1 MSEIPETDETLELLD
16 KYLAQLQAGA
26 RPDREAILRRHPELA
41 PTLDCIDAL
50 ESIAPPA
57 DPYSPAADAPPSDS
71 SAAGEEMP
79 RDFGDYEILAE
90 IGRGGMGVVYR
101 ARQKDL
107 DRTVAIKMILA
118 SNLASAEHVRR
129 FRDEARAAA
138 KVRHSNVVH
147 IHEVGQHHGQH
158 YFTMEYVEGESLAE
172 RVGRGRLDPQTAA
185 RLVAKVAQA
194 VDHLHQHGIVHR
206 DLKPSN
212 VLLDAGGEPYVTDF
226 GLAKFFAGG
235 SNATATGV
243 IAGTPC
249 YMAPEQAAGR
259 NAEVGPASDVYSL
272 GAILYEV
279 LTGRPPFFRE
289 SPLDTLLEVLGSE
302 PPPPRHLNRSIPRE
316 LERICLKCLSRSP
329 GDRYRSAAA
338 LAEDLDH
345 FLKGEAIEA
354 RPPGLLQHLWNWIRR
369 QPALASR
376 VGILGAFYLVELA
389 NYSLDNEE
397 PRFFHTVSL
406 IVAVWLASAVTFQQC
421 QKSRRWSIPAR
432 YGWGTL
438 DAMLLLCVIMAA
450 NGAVSP
456 LVMGYP
462 LLIVASGLWFRVRFV
477 WFMTILSLASYGFLT
492 LDYYY
497 WRPEELRE
505 QFGADPA
512 RDVAFVDF
520 TLAMIAIALVV
531 AYLVSR
537 VRALSS
543 YYGQKL

>member
-16 KYLAQLQAGA
+16 KYLAQLQAGE

-41 PTLDCIDAL
+41 PTLDCIDTL

-57 DPYSPAADAPPSDS
+57 VPHSAAAMAGQPEST
-71 SAAGEEMP
+71 AAGEEMP
-79 RDFGDYEILAE
+79 RDFGDYELLAE

-107 DRTVAIKMILA
+107 DRTVAIKMILS
-118 SNLASAEHVRR
+118 SNLASADHVRR

-138 KVRHSNVVH
+138 GVRHSNVVH

-172 RVGRGRLDPQTAA
+172 RIGRGLLDPQTAA

-212 VLLDAGGEPYVTDF
+212 VLLDADGEPYVTDF

-235 SNATATGV
+235 SSATATGV

-279 LTGRPPFFRE
+279 LTGRPPFFRD

-302 PPPPRHLNRSIPRE
+302 PPPPRQLNRSIPRE

-329 GDRYRSAAA
+329 GDRYASAAA
-338 LAEDLDH
+338 LADDLDH

-354 RPPGLLQHLWNWIRR
+354 RPPGLLQHLWSWIRR

-376 VGILGAFYLVELA
+376 VGTLGAFYVVELV
-389 NYSLDNEE
+389 NYSLGNEE
-397 PRFFHTVSL
+397 PGFSRDVSL
-406 IVAVWLASAVTFQQC
+406 IVALWLASAVLFQQSL
-421 QKSRRWSIPAR
+421 KSAKWSIRAR
-432 YGWGTL
+432 FGWGTL
-438 DAMLLLCVIMAA
+438 DSLLLLSLLMAA

-456 LVMGYP
+456 LVVGYP

-477 WFMTILSLASYGFLT
+477 WFMTALSLASYGFLI
-492 LDYYY
+492 LDYYR
-497 WRPEELRE
+497 WRPEILRQ
-505 QFGADPA
+505 QFGTDPV
-512 RDVAFVDF
+512 RHVDF
-520 TLAMIAIALVV
+520 ILAMIATAMVV